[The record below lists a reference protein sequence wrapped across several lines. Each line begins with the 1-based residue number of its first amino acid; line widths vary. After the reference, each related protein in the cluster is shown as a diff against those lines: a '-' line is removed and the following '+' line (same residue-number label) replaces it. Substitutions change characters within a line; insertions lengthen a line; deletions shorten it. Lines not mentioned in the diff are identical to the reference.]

1 MIIQCQRNLIY
12 QPRKKNQRHGRTYGS
27 SAFVGKVRPQRTRK
41 SFPCKTI
48 SDPDEL
54 IKLGYT
60 PSSKLMTSKTPANDY
75 QVLKKVA

>member
-1 MIIQCQRNLIY
+1 MEKQMIISTAQTLIRNHRFSKRRGRGHCYARVL
-12 QPRKKNQRHGRTYGS
+12 QP
-27 SAFVGKVRPQRTRK
+27 K
-41 SFPCKTI
+41 SRENFPCKTI

-75 QVLKKVA
+75 EVLKKVA